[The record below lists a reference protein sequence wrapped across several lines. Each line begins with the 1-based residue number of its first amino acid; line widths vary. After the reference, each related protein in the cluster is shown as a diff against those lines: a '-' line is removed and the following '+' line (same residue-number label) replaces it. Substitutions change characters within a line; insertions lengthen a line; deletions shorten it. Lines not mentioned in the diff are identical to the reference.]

1 MSMPPHVRSALE
13 TLLEGVSRKDLA
25 ARAALLTDTYRSA
38 GPSAAAVAGPLDAL
52 AYAVA
57 RMPATYAATLEALRR
72 AVQQSPD
79 LQPRS
84 VLDLGSGPGTA
95 SLAALEMWPAI
106 THVTMLEGLAAF
118 RDLAAKFLRVG
129 ETPAPAQAEI
139 VAGDLR
145 TGGNDWAEADLV
157 VAAYVLVE
165 MSQAQARSLV
175 LDAYAKA
182 RQALVLVEPGTPAG
196 FARIRMARDALIER
210 SATLLAPCPH
220 ALACPMASPDWC
232 HFSVR
237 LARSRDHKLAKT
249 AEAPFEDEKFSYLAV
264 SRHPANVVEG
274 TRLIAPARVGKG
286 EIVLRICTAAGIV
299 ERRISRSDRLDYKAA
314 KRLGWGDV
322 LRHNAGSLSQAP

>member
-145 TGGNDWAEADLV
+145 AGGNDWAEADLV

-182 RQALVLVEPGTPAG
+182 RQALVLVEPGTTAG
-196 FARIRMARDALIER
+196 FARIRMARDGSSAVPHSSHHARTPWPAPWQVPTGVISRYGSRARAITSWRRPPRHLSR
-210 SATLLAPCPH
+210 MRNSAT
-220 ALACPMASPDWC
+220 SP
-232 HFSVR
+232 S
-237 LARSRDHKLAKT
+237 A
-249 AEAPFEDEKFSYLAV
+249 
-264 SRHPANVVEG
+264 G
-274 TRLIAPARVGKG
+274 TPRTSWR
-286 EIVLRICTAAGIV
+286 
-299 ERRISRSDRLDYKAA
+299 ERA
-314 KRLGWGDV
+314 
-322 LRHNAGSLSQAP
+322 